1 MDIPPP
7 SDEKGEALIVVI
19 GTERALPPL
28 RCSALPVCACSER
41 EGRIDHRR
49 LPRALL
55 RLSVCAI
62 SFLFSSPFVC
72 VCE

>member
-28 RCSALPVCACSER
+28 RCSALPVPVRAARGR
-41 EGRIDHRR
+41 EGSITGDC
-49 LPRALL
+49 RAHY
-55 RLSVCAI
+55 CAYPFAP
-62 SFLFSSPFVC
+62 FLFSSLLLL
-72 VCE
+72 